1 MDLLMAIDMGTTH
14 IKVATFDLEGNLH
27 TVEMS
32 RTNTKSLGVGQ
43 AVYDPEEIWD
53 SVVEL
58 LRKTA
63 AQLGP
68 GQRVLSISVASMG
81 EAGLLLD
88 EQDRPLTPIISW
100 FDVRGKEVMEGW
112 YEKISPEE
120 CFAITGLN
128 YNYIY
133 SLFKLLWYK
142 QNQPEIFRQ
151 AVKWLCMP
159 DYIYFRLTGE
169 FATDY
174 SIASRTMLFDIR
186 QRKWSERLLQ
196 LAELDEEL
204 LPPAYQGGTVIG
216 QVRREVCEL
225 TGLPGKILVAVGG
238 HDHICGTLA
247 ANVIRPGKV
256 MNSSGTAETLNA
268 VFRDLPPLSIETFS
282 GFNVGCHVV
291 PELYYLQGEVVS
303 SGISIEWFLDQF
315 CRADDGTRMSYGEMV
330 RLAETAPPGAQG
342 LFFIP
347 HLRGG
352 SPPDPA
358 PYSKACFLGMR
369 DYHTRADFL
378 RSIHEGLCCEV
389 AGILQSMEAVLGL
402 EFQAIHAIGG
412 GTKNELWMEIKSA
425 ATGKPL
431 EIPQVQEST
440 LLGAA
445 LLGGVGAG
453 VYADHYAAA
462 ELTYGPSRIYHPEAG
477 LVEQYHQI
485 GAVYAQ
491 LLPRAREISRIIG
504 ED

>member
-204 LPPAYQGGTVIG
+204 LPPAYQGGDRNWPSAPG
-216 QVRREVCEL
+216 
-225 TGLPGKILVAVGG
+225 GL
-238 HDHICGTLA
+238 
-247 ANVIRPGKV
+247 
-256 MNSSGTAETLNA
+256 
-268 VFRDLPPLSIETFS
+268 
-282 GFNVGCHVV
+282 
-291 PELYYLQGEVVS
+291 
-303 SGISIEWFLDQF
+303 
-315 CRADDGTRMSYGEMV
+315 
-330 RLAETAPPGAQG
+330 
-342 LFFIP
+342 
-347 HLRGG
+347 
-352 SPPDPA
+352 
-358 PYSKACFLGMR
+358 
-369 DYHTRADFL
+369 
-378 RSIHEGLCCEV
+378 
-389 AGILQSMEAVLGL
+389 
-402 EFQAIHAIGG
+402 
-412 GTKNELWMEIKSA
+412 
-425 ATGKPL
+425 
-431 EIPQVQEST
+431 
-440 LLGAA
+440 
-445 LLGGVGAG
+445 
-453 VYADHYAAA
+453 
-462 ELTYGPSRIYHPEAG
+462 
-477 LVEQYHQI
+477 
-485 GAVYAQ
+485 
-491 LLPRAREISRIIG
+491 
-504 ED
+504 